1 MSEPRLISPLLDNFI
16 MGDAIS
22 DHNGIRC
29 FPAMENDTGNKY
41 IIKIVSIPA
50 SPTQLEALMLTGALR
65 DEEDAKQYVQE
76 RTDAF
81 VQEIEFLQQL
91 SRQEGFL
98 PYDGYQVVPM
108 EDSIGFDIYIL
119 TEYRRSL
126 ERQFVKKPL
135 THLDAFNLGLDLC
148 SAMTACRRSGYLF
161 SNLKPSNIYISE
173 NGEYKICDFGF
184 MNLKSLKYASIPQQY
199 ISAYTAPEITDA
211 FSTPHETMDVFS
223 LGMILYQVFNGG
235 TLPERSQ
242 SITQKPE
249 YADEELSQI
258 ILKACACNPEN
269 RWQDP
274 AQMGQML
281 VEYMQKYG
289 VNDIPIVPLIEP
301 EESEETPEEDMPEE
315 AAVSA
320 QQPDITEDTAEIL
333 EMIDALIPEEEISPE
348 AASEEES
355 MEAEEVPE
363 PDCAPEAEETELPIE
378 TASVPDKTPYEDVTV
393 EVSQMLCQ
401 ADMLAATEVP
411 DPVIAPEPV
420 EITIPELPEEAP
432 EEAEALPE
440 AENIE
445 EETIQEDSPTED
457 QIMEDDMALT
467 TPQKNWLRT
476 IIIILLFVSLI
487 VGGFLFFKFYV
498 QKTVDNLEIIGN
510 KNELTVKLTTQ
521 TEDSLLTVSCSD
533 TYGKVITVPVVN
545 DTAVFSGLSAN
556 SDYTITVN
564 ITGFHVLSGK
574 TTGKYFTPMET
585 VITECNVD
593 IGTAKGSAVLK
604 FSISGP
610 DSKQWKFTYSTLG
623 QQEMSTVFSGNE
635 ITLTGLKE
643 NEIYTGYLEP
653 VDDLFIA
660 DPQPIIFTAKELIQA
675 NNLQIVS
682 CTDGKLLAKW
692 KAPESISVESWT
704 VKCSNDTGFEET
716 VTVKNTYA
724 EFQVPDCSDCYTVE
738 VTAAGQKASQK
749 DRIEKNT
756 VTVTSIT
763 ADTSTDGIIS
773 LKWESASTPAQGWVV
788 SYSINGSEEA
798 ITVTSNEKTLTLSP
812 AVPAAKYT
820 IQVYSADPVET
831 LVEAV
836 SCNTPGAKELSLTIN
851 NKAYTKKNFQFSLC
865 TRPQTGNWTHQDATT
880 VYTQSFTAGQSAGFV
895 VFLNEKAE
903 KSQDTMQISFIISDE
918 NGYIVSAEASEM
930 IWDSMW
936 NNGYCYLNIPSI
948 PTKPGYYKIMV
959 CINAQS
965 ACEYSFTVQ

>member
-41 IIKIVSIPA
+41 IVKIVSVPA
-50 SPTQLEALMLTGALR
+50 SSTQLEALMLTGALK
-65 DEEDAKQYVQE
+65 DEEAARQYVQE
-76 RTDAF
+76 RTDAL
-81 VQEIEFLQQL
+81 VQEIEMLQQL

-108 EDSIGFDIYIL
+108 EDAIGFDIYIL

-126 ERQFVKKPL
+126 ERQFTKKPM
-135 THLDAFNLGLDLC
+135 TQLDGFNLGLDIC

-161 SNLKPSNIYISE
+161 SNLKPSNIYITES
-173 NGEYKICDFGF
+173 GEYQICDFGF
-184 MNLKSLKYASIPQQY
+184 LNLKSLKYASIPEQY
-199 ISAYTAPEITDA
+199 IGAYTAPEITDA

-223 LGMILYQVFNGG
+223 LGMILYQVFSGG
-235 TLPERSQ
+235 ILPDRNTAVTE
-242 SITQKPE
+242 KPE
-249 YADEELSQI
+249 YADDELSQI
-258 ILKACACNPEN
+258 ILKACAFNPED

-281 VEYMQKYG
+281 VGYMQKYG
-289 VNDIPIVPLIEP
+289 VNDIPIVPVIEP
-301 EESEETPEEDMPEE
+301 EEISDEAEITDEAVECEEPEITEE
-315 AAVSA
+315 AA
-320 QQPDITEDTAEIL
+320 DIL
-333 EMIDALIPEEEISPE
+333 EMIDALIPEEEIPSEILADETDAEPE
-348 AASEEES
+348 ETPEDDCDAEASATELSEES
-355 MEAEEVPE
+355 N
-363 PDCAPEAEETELPIE
+363 ELPE
-378 TASVPDKTPYEDVTV
+378 KTPYEDVSV

-411 DPVIAPEPV
+411 EPVVAPEPV
-420 EITIPELPEEAP
+420 EITIPEQAEEVV
-432 EEAEALPE
+432 EEAEAISE
-440 AENIE
+440 AENSE

-457 QIMEDDMALT
+457 GVTEDEMALT

-476 IIIILLFVSLI
+476 IVIILLFAALI

-510 KNELTVKLTTQ
+510 KDELTVKLTTQ
-521 TEDSLLTVSCSD
+521 AEDSLLTVSCSD

-545 DTAVFSGLSAN
+545 DSAVFSGLAAN

-574 TTGKYFTPMET
+574 TTGKYFTPIET

-604 FSISGP
+604 FSINGP

-623 QQEMSTVFSGNE
+623 QQEMSVVFSGTE
-635 ITLTGLKE
+635 IILNGLKE

-653 VDDLFIA
+653 MDDLFIA

-682 CTDGKLLAKW
+682 CTGGKLLAKW
-692 KAPESISVESWT
+692 KAPESISVENWT
-704 VKCSNDTGFEET
+704 VKCYNDTGFEQT

-738 VTAAGQKASQK
+738 VTAAGQKAYQK

-756 VTVTSIT
+756 VTVTAIT
-763 ADTSTDGIIS
+763 ADTSVDGVID
-773 LKWESASTPAQGWVV
+773 LKWESASTPAQGWII
-788 SYSINGSEEA
+788 SYSINGSDEA
-798 ITVTSNEKTLTLSP
+798 ITVTSNEKSIKLSP
-812 AVPAAKYT
+812 AVPSAKYT
-820 IQVYSADPVET
+820 ISVYSADPVET
-831 LVEAV
+831 LVESV
-836 SCNTPGAKELSLTIN
+836 SCNTPGARELSLTV
-851 NKAYTKKNFQFSLC
+851 NKKEYTKKNFQFSLC
-865 TRPQTGNWTHQDATT
+865 TRPQTGNWTHQDSTT
-880 VYTQSFTAGQSAGFV
+880 VYTQSFTVGQAAGFV

-903 KSQDTMQISFIISDE
+903 KSQDAIQISFFISDE
-918 NGYIVSAEASEM
+918 NGYIISAEASEM
-930 IWDSMW
+930 TWDSMW

-948 PTKPGYYKIMV
+948 PAKPGYYKVLV

-965 ACEYSFTVQ
+965 VCENSFTVQ